1 MIHIA
6 LWLSMVCAARFVL
19 YFCVLILSPKQNI
32 VLLMYRKTIVYV
44 TAPFFLYAPGGGDYF
59 AFCLSTT
66 TRIPTIVVSMKIGTV
81 PLLPFLCL
89 TEETRESK

>member
-44 TAPFFLYAPGGGDYF
+44 TAPFFLYAPGGGGL
-59 AFCLSTT
+59 FCLLPIDDNTHPNNSSLHEDWHGAAFA
-66 TRIPTIVVSMKIGTV
+66 VSMSDRRNK
-81 PLLPFLCL
+81 
-89 TEETRESK
+89 RE